1 MKDIKISAASMVGC
15 VRENNEDMILVGDTF
30 VRNGEYATGVHL
42 TDKMRY
48 LIALCDGMGGHNS
61 GEVASSDSLENL
73 HFFFNDIPS
82 GLDASGFYE
91 DIVEWLESINNI
103 IDSKG
108 RVVPECKGMG
118 TTLVAIA
125 YFEGRLYSMNCGD
138 SRMYRYRQGKLEQQ
152 TTDHSLNNMMG
163 SSEHN
168 GIITN
173 CIGGGCKNSFIDMVE
188 MTENVMAGDVYLL
201 CSDGLTDM
209 LKDGEIARLLAE
221 GADATALCNAAVE
234 AGGYDNVSVC
244 LGEVLS

>member
-1 MKDIKISAASMVGC
+1 VGC

-108 RVVPECKGMG
+108 HVVPECKGMG

-125 YFEGRLYSMNCGD
+125 YFEGKLYSMNCGD

-173 CIGGGCKNSFIDMVE
+173 CIGGGCKNSFIDMVCC
-188 MTENVMAGDVYLL
+188 TPDVLPGDTFLL

-209 LKDGEIARLLAE
+209 VPDDQIETMLA
-221 GADATALCNAAVE
+221 GDADASALCQRAE
-234 AGGYDNVSVC
+234 DLGGLDNVSAVVVRV
-244 LGEVLS
+244 GH